1 MEEHWLAGRE
11 DVERT
16 FNHPAWKNRTRPEE
30 GVKVLDLT
38 RESRLIH
45 AESAC
50 KPTTYRAAGSPTA
63 SCSSPSSLLPS
74 SSTPSTHQALR
85 EIAAFLLLL
94 MHVVVVRA

>member
-45 AESAC
+45 AESAASPPRIVRQAPQQRPAQARVAC
-50 KPTTYRAAGSPTA
+50 CPQARRQAPTKRFAGLRRF
-63 SCSSPSSLLPS
+63 SCCLCMLWW
-74 SSTPSTHQALR
+74 
-85 EIAAFLLLL
+85 
-94 MHVVVVRA
+94 